1 MIDLS
6 WANSALL
13 NLGISS
19 EVATD
24 LPPLADHEPIL
35 TTIQWGTNDLPRD
48 TPPFRWST
56 LNDELFRETIQG
68 ETRHVDRVTSTLS
81 PLPSPAQ
88 LDELANSITQ
98 AISTALEASTKR
110 AYPRPCGHKWWNQ
123 DCTRVVKMLRR
134 VARDP
139 TSTPEDIRDAKQALH
154 RVVRHSKRQFWRSKV
169 DEFEEPKD
177 VFNAVSCSEDVEV
190 NLEPINDPKLP
201 FPAITE
207 KEIYNAVAKPK
218 NSTPGKD
225 GVTTSILKKAWPS
238 LGPSIST
245 LYQHCLDQGW
255 HPTPF
260 RDASLVA
267 IPKPGKRDRS
277 SPQAYRLIALLSVL
291 GKGLERLIA
300 HRMAWIAIKHKVLHP
315 QQFGALPLRSATDLA
330 AALIHDEQ
338 GWPINVLQWVASF
351 TQGRTASLRLGNHTS
366 QTFQVPAGLPQGSP
380 ISPILFMLFI
390 EPIFKQGSLRTRRGR
405 FGYADDICQLVAS
418 PSLEENCTV
427 LEHCTEE
434 LRQWG
439 AREGLTFDFNKT
451 ELQHF
456 TCGANH
462 SNPTCS
468 FHTSQGSHT
477 VTPPP
482 PGGATRWLGI
492 WFDRRLSF
500 SKHCK
505 TLAAKTELQ
514 HFTRGANHSNPT
526 CSFHTSQGS
535 HTVTPPPP
543 GGATRWLGIWFD
555 RRLSFSKHCKTLAA
569 KAKQTAAGIRS
580 LANTSYAME
589 QKPGGQAD
597 TGPEINTWSQ
607 TGLTPPSCALNGCS
621 EKPSG
626 ELCQYTALPLS
637 QPSIGK
643 LLSPRWRPSL
653 TKNALLQDCVS
664 PDWTTTIHYTGVY
677 SAHDPFPQT
686 HA

>member
-13 NLGISS
+13 SLGISS

-35 TTIQWGTNDLPRD
+35 TTIQWGTNDLPWD

-139 TSTPEDIRDAKQALH
+139 TSTPEDIRDAKQALCC
-154 RVVRHSKRQFWRSKV
+154 VIQHSKRQFWHDKANYLVRALLQK
-169 DEFEEPKD
+169 
-177 VFNAVSCSEDVEV
+177 VSCSEDVEV
-190 NLEPINDPKLP
+190 NLEPINDLKLP
-201 FPAITE
+201 FPATTE

-277 SPQAYRLIALLSVL
+277 SPWAYRLIALLSVL

-330 AALIHDEQ
+330 AALIHD
-338 GWPINVLQWVASF
+338 V
-351 TQGRTASLRLGNHTS
+351 
-366 QTFQVPAGLPQGSP
+366 
-380 ISPILFMLFI
+380 
-390 EPIFKQGSLRTRRGR
+390 
-405 FGYADDICQLVAS
+405 
-418 PSLEENCTV
+418 EE
-427 LEHCTEE
+427 
-434 LRQWG
+434 
-439 AREGLTFDFNKT
+439 A
-451 ELQHF
+451 
-456 TCGANH
+456 
-462 SNPTCS
+462 
-468 FHTSQGSHT
+468 
-477 VTPPP
+477 
-482 PGGATRWLGI
+482 
-492 WFDRRLSF
+492 
-500 SKHCK
+500 
-505 TLAAKTELQ
+505 
-514 HFTRGANHSNPT
+514 
-526 CSFHTSQGS
+526 
-535 HTVTPPPP
+535 
-543 GGATRWLGIWFD
+543 
-555 RRLSFSKHCKTLAA
+555 
-569 KAKQTAAGIRS
+569 
-580 LANTSYAME
+580 
-589 QKPGGQAD
+589 
-597 TGPEINTWSQ
+597 WS
-607 TGLTPPSCALNGCS
+607 
-621 EKPSG
+621 
-626 ELCQYTALPLS
+626 
-637 QPSIGK
+637 
-643 LLSPRWRPSL
+643 
-653 TKNALLQDCVS
+653 
-664 PDWTTTIHYTGVY
+664 
-677 SAHDPFPQT
+677 
-686 HA
+686 